1 MLAKAE
7 SVDAVQQS
15 ITTYK
20 AKIEDLEHEIQKLMA
35 EKNDLEIKAEEAL
48 QDSGRV
54 DLITF
59 IAC

>member
-1 MLAKAE
+1 M
-7 SVDAVQQS
+7 DAVQQS